1 MRSHQKL
8 LRMCVPFCTLL
19 GYAPDAAAEL
29 HALVFEQEPIAVSQ
43 DIAPAR
49 LAEIKVQTT
58 AFVPAPPRLLH
69 ESSSEGKDKPVQSA
83 IIMAALGEVWQQV
96 KEISV
101 RWERACSEFGYPA
114 EYAGRVRGETRV
126 NYKTGVKHGWILE
139 NNCAPAMPQFAIQ
152 EPVEVKVASVPALQA
167 ELPLPHQQLV
177 PAAVS
182 VDVNPPPVRHVEA
195 EISSSKP
202 VSPVIVPPVL
212 PSARP
217 VVAQKPAGE
226 DGQCGS
232 AAAAPVATPP
242 AQNLCASG
250 NPSGIVG
257 QGPWQWECR
266 GTGTGVNATCV
277 ALLDHQ
283 AAKALAAASAS
294 KPQQPQ
300 LALTTPQLK
309 VPTLTATS
317 SVRSVPL
324 AVTALA
330 TPRLTLGPQ
339 TNTPAPGVVNYVPAP
354 PIRSVGQVQPPA
366 AATSGLIEPTLAMLK
381 IEAGKDT
388 PDDVSLA
395 KLEMLGQKLALN
407 RLAKITVTAYASLE
421 EGMDAREARR
431 LSLARAIA
439 VRDALMMGGASSDQ
453 IRMRALGANAPSG
466 EADRVDLSDH

>member
-1 MRSHQKL
+1 MRSRQKL

-19 GYAPDAAAEL
+19 GYVPEAAAEL
-29 HALVFEQEPIAVSQ
+29 PVLVVEREPIAIPQ
-43 DIAPAR
+43 DIIPAR
-49 LAEIKVQTT
+49 FAEIKVQTT

-69 ESSSEGKDKPVQSA
+69 DNSSEIQDIPVQSA
-83 IIMAALGEVWQQV
+83 KITVALGEVWQQV
-96 KEISV
+96 KETSIS
-101 RWERACSEFGYPA
+101 WERACSEFGYPA

-126 NYKTGVKHGWILE
+126 DYKLGVKHDWMVE
-139 NNCAPAMPQFAIQ
+139 NNCAPAMPQFAMQ
-152 EPVEVKVASVPALQA
+152 EPVEVKIASVPALQS
-167 ELPLPHQQLV
+167 EPPMPPEQLV

-182 VDVNPPPVRHVEA
+182 VDVNPPAVRHVES
-195 EISSSKP
+195 ESSVPKP
-202 VSPVIVPPVL
+202 VSTVIAPPVL
-212 PSARP
+212 PSAPP
-217 VVAQKPAGE
+217 VVAQKPVGE

-232 AAAAPVATPP
+232 AAAAPVAMPP

-250 NPSGIVG
+250 NPSSIVG

-266 GTGTGVNATCV
+266 GTGVGASATCV
-277 ALLDHQ
+277 ALLEHQ
-283 AAKALAAASAS
+283 AAKALAAVPAS
-294 KPQQPQ
+294 KPQPQ
-300 LALTTPQLK
+300 LALSTPQLK

-317 SVRSVPL
+317 SVRSAPL

-330 TPRLTLGPQ
+330 TPRLTLAPQ

-366 AATSGLIEPTLAMLK
+366 ASTSGLIDPTLSVLK

-395 KLEMLGQKLALN
+395 KLETLGQKLALN

-421 EGMDAREARR
+421 EGMDARDARR

-453 IRMRALGANAPSG
+453 IRMRALGANVSSG